1 MVGKWVSILYII
13 TWNDNTVSV
22 PMFKC
27 TAVRDNPLYL
37 YVHAMCIHFSY
48 TYEFWHYSKHAN
60 RGNANSSFFSSKKKK
75 KVTVKVR
82 KHSNSNK
89 GASPI
94 RVHNALNSGRSSL
107 DIYWSQTKNLST
119 RERCL
124 NLKFRENIDNNKWP
138 PFHWL
143 IHSYR
148 RRRKKEKRTHIQT
161 RRKFN
166 LIKSIKCHLDTWIIY
181 IYWMLQCE
189 LLNVKRNGIV
199 CSERRYWKLG
209 SATCIEQRHRK

>member
-1 MVGKWVSILYII
+1 MITLYPCPCLSARRYVTIPFIFTCMQCVFIFHTHTNFDIIRNTRIEAMRIL
-13 TWNDNTVSV
+13 
-22 PMFKC
+22 
-27 TAVRDNPLYL
+27 L
-37 YVHAMCIHFSY
+37 
-48 TYEFWHYSKHAN
+48 
-60 RGNANSSFFSSKKKK
+60 FFSSKKKK